1 MVAIEPSQGFPWSAV
16 FAVAGT
22 LAGFMLNE
30 LSYIWRMSREDRRKV
45 GQALAELLEIRRQIE
60 ALPAIME
67 VLRSRIPAPI
77 PASVEFQIRTLYRPL
92 LPNVET
98 LRQRYDTAV
107 TAVAGAF
114 PVLAFDLRSK
124 DMMTPLMTS
133 LSSMVADNTA
143 AEMFVKMEDQI
154 VQAIRPVLED
164 LIKQTASL
172 HSRKARRDV
181 DSLFRQKFE
190 LPKSFDRFISQAL
203 SQAAKQQVNPVA
215 AEPRKP
221 TGT

>member
-1 MVAIEPSQGFPWSAV
+1 MVAIEQSQAQGFPWGAV

-30 LSYIWRMSREDRRKV
+30 LSYVWRMRREDKRKV

-60 ALPAIME
+60 AIPAIMD

-77 PASVEFQIRTLYRPL
+77 PAIAEFQIRAIYRAL
-92 LPNVET
+92 IPNVET
-98 LRQRYDTAV
+98 LRQRYDAAV

-114 PVLAFDLRSK
+114 PVLAFELRSK
-124 DMMTPLMTS
+124 DMVTPLMTH

-172 HSRKARRDV
+172 HSRKARHDV
-181 DSLFRQKFE
+181 DSLLRQKFE

-203 SQAAKQQVNPVA
+203 SQAARQQANPEA
-215 AEPRKP
+215 ATPQK
-221 TGT
+221 